1 MRDLQ
6 DRWIRI
12 WTRRGALLV
21 VPEGIYHRFTL
32 DEGNYIK
39 VGAGQGVGRRRPAST
54 GRVKA
59 QVVKVCTQ
67 SNSTHI
73 CSSLPSRR
81 PRPRLSQALRLF
93 SGVPVWTPIN
103 RPADEHPSRTK
114 YLSAVAAA

>member
-39 VGAGQGVGRRRPAST
+39 VGAGQGVGTRRPAST
-54 GRVKA
+54 GWG
-59 QVVKVCTQ
+59 QGSGVKVC
-67 SNSTHI
+67 SKSSSTHI
-73 CSSLPSRR
+73 CSSLTCLPAASG
-81 PRPRLSQALRLF
+81 PQALRLF

-103 RPADEHPSRTK
+103 RPAEEHPSRTK